1 MSNKVKYIVIKNRTY
16 YFFDGIINVKHFDPN
31 YIKIDQKSYK
41 NLKVTTL
48 DM

>member
-31 YIKIDQKSYK
+31 YINIDQKSYK
-41 NLKVTTL
+41 NLKFTTL